1 MEHDALTIPII
12 DPSPTVGTDGA
23 LSSTPPPSSYQHS
36 FILGEGSLLAT
47 AFLRMYRKGNGERVA
62 DSLRKALMLLEDVHF
77 WEDVVDKD
85 LVLNLKWHSIV
96 VSIFLWPFFS

>member
-1 MEHDALTIPII
+1 M
-12 DPSPTVGTDGA
+12 
-23 LSSTPPPSSYQHS
+23 
-36 FILGEGSLLAT
+36 
-47 AFLRMYRKGNGERVA
+47 A
-62 DSLRKALMLLEDVHF
+62 DSLGKALMLLEDVHF